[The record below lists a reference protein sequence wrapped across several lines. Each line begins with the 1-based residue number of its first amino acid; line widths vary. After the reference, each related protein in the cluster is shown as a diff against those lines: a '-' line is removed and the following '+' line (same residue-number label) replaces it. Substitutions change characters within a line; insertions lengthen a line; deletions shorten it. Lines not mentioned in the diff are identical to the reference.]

1 VNGGLGSQA
10 DSLPQIVR
18 RAAMRSE
25 AVAQIVSK
33 RSSQSGQKEPLASSR
48 ILIADNPI
56 LLYIHQEAETARN
69 LLSRV
74 MALDSCRN
82 GRIH

>member
-1 VNGGLGSQA
+1 LDRDNEHYNWNKYFQRESLQRVNGGLGSQA

-33 RSSQSGQKEPLASSR
+33 RSSQSGQERSVSFLRTRDNFGNSSWITR
-48 ILIADNPI
+48 RD
-56 LLYIHQEAETARN
+56 
-69 LLSRV
+69 
-74 MALDSCRN
+74 
-82 GRIH
+82 